1 MKILSI
7 EFQNHSI
14 LGNLK
19 LDFTDKKG
27 NPVDTVILAG
37 ENGCG
42 KTTILEEIRSLW
54 DLAKHNASYK
64 GKYITT
70 KIYLNKK
77 EIDQITQKIIEANS
91 NDIIPRNPTGIFV
104 IKSDLSANAW
114 GCFDIKYQQNDIFVP
129 MSCIFMLYLQS
140 FAQSIF
146 SPVDIN
152 YHSQNI
158 TSIQATSLDSDK
170 SIRKKSDGNLATKIN
185 QLLVDAE
192 ASDASEALSWIRSNP
207 TQTMPQNLVSPR
219 IKRFSNAFSKMFDDI
234 EFSRVD
240 NVQSIKTIFFKRG
253 NTEIPISK
261 LSSGE
266 KQIVYRG
273 AYLLKDIKLD
283 LGKMILI
290 DEPEISMHPIW
301 QKKILGYYQS
311 LFSDEK
317 GNQLSQIFVATHSPF
332 IIHNDNRH
340 NDKVIVLKRNNKGD
354 IYQTDKSE
362 YYDCNSCKVI
372 EDSFSVYNFNED
384 KNKILFAED
393 KYIQTYKIAWLKLNN
408 IDCDKNNF
416 EQKFEDNANFCIYPS
431 EGAGNLAGLLKCQ
444 NIDCYKN
451 KKVVGLFDFDMEGMM
466 QFNNCDNK
474 SFWKDCKIEGEES
487 SGIYK
492 KRKDHN
498 CFVAM
503 LLPVPA
509 EFIETNKY
517 GFVSNFVAQE
527 HLLPKSFL
535 MVNNFIED
543 YILPVPNGTKVYK
556 AKDNKKSEIW
566 KKAFDLTKD
575 DFKNFKILFDT
586 LNQIWSSAD
595 ETMAKD

>member
-27 NPVDTVILAG
+27 NPVDTIILAG

-42 KTTILEEIRSLW
+42 KTTILEEISNLW
-54 DLAKHNASYK
+54 DRAKHNASYK
-64 GKYITT
+64 GKYITA
-70 KIYLNKK
+70 KIYLDKK
-77 EIDQITQKIIEANS
+77 EVGQITQKIIEAGRD
-91 NDIIPRNPTGIFV
+91 DIIPINSTGVFV
-104 IKSDLSANAW
+104 IKSDLATKAW
-114 GCFDIKYQQNDIFVP
+114 EGFDVKYQQNEILV
-129 MSCIFMLYLQS
+129 SINYIFMIYLQP

-170 SIRKKSDGNLATKIN
+170 SVRKKSNENLATEIN

-301 QKKILGYYQS
+301 QKKILGYYQG

-340 NDKVIVLKRNNKGD
+340 NDKVVVLQKDDNGN
-354 IYQTDKSE
+354 ITTSDKPE
-362 YYDCNSCKVI
+362 YYDCNSCKAI
-372 EDSFSVYNFNED
+372 EDSFAVYDFNED
-384 KNKILFAED
+384 KKKILFAED

-408 IDCDKNNF
+408 IECNINNF
-416 EQKFEDNANFCIYPS
+416 EKNFEDYADFCIYPS
-431 EGAGNLAGLLKCQ
+431 EGAGNLAGLLRAK
-444 NIDCYKN
+444 NIDYYKD
-451 KKVVGLFDFDMEGMM
+451 KKVIGLFDFDTEGVQ
-466 QFNNCDNK
+466 QFKCCKDNCWSQCQILGD
-474 SFWKDCKIEGEES
+474 IETGL
-487 SGIYK
+487 YK
-492 KRKDHN
+492 KRNGAK
-498 CFVAM
+498 CFAAM
-503 LLPVPA
+503 LLPIPPKFK
-509 EFIETNKY
+509 EY
-517 GFVSNFVAQE
+517 HGLDLSCNFMELE
-527 HLLPKSFL
+527 HLLPKKFL
-535 MVNNFIED
+535 ESHNFIEEET
-543 YILPVPNGTKVYK
+543 LPIPGKPVIYK

-586 LNQIWSSAD
+586 LNQIWSSTD
-595 ETMAKD
+595 ETMAKG